1 MSSIEESILPFKV
14 KELIEIIMKKKN
26 LSFFDSYLYLIS
38 SDLYKR
44 LDSNDAKLWYLS
56 QLALYEILEEEKKL
70 VKKENAPN
78 SKELL
83 FLTFCVENFK
93 SASGKTSEEIMSLFK
108 KFDVFSFLKNNFEQ
122 LHTQSK
128 EYIISTIEK
137 FLKTAKKEMQ

>member
-1 MSSIEESILPFKV
+1 
-14 KELIEIIMKKKN
+14 MKKKN